1 MKKKD
6 NKIIVIT
13 GASSGIGK
21 CTADMY
27 RKIANGE
34 KVILLGQDATNTSKK
49 NSPFGPNNHYV
60 LATGVDRRG
69 NIIVNDRNLISNQIL
84 PEIEVKIRNIGN
96 AISQEE
102 QRLEAERRAQEEAA
116 RLAAQ
121 QAASNQNSSSSSN
134 TTPSSNSKPS
144 QPSVSKPNVSKPSK
158 PASNNKMKNVSLTK

>member
-1 MKKKD
+1 MADLDALRNERMKIYDGLISYLDKSKD
-6 NKIIVIT
+6 SLELCSNIESYFSIDDNSGDNGVI
-13 GASSGIGK
+13 
-21 CTADMY
+21 
-27 RKIANGE
+27 R
-34 KVILLGQDATNTSKK
+34 
-49 NSPFGPNNHYV
+49 NS
-60 LATGVDRRG
+60 R

-84 PEIEVKIRNIGN
+84 PEIDVKIRNIGN

-121 QAASNQNSSSSSN
+121 QAASNQNSSSSN
-134 TTPSSNSKPS
+134 TAPSSNPKPS

>member
-1 MKKKD
+1 MADLNALRNERKQYINLKNILSQVCNYLDKSKD
-6 NKIIVIT
+6 SLELCSNIESYFSIDNNSGDNGVI
-13 GASSGIGK
+13 
-21 CTADMY
+21 
-27 RKIANGE
+27 R
-34 KVILLGQDATNTSKK
+34 
-49 NSPFGPNNHYV
+49 NS
-60 LATGVDRRG
+60 R

>member
-1 MKKKD
+1 MADLNALRNERKQYINLKNVLLQVCNYLGKSKD
-6 NKIIVIT
+6 SLDLCTNIGSYFNID
-13 GASSGIGK
+13 GASGDNGIINDSRG
-21 CTADMY
+21 T
-27 RKIANGE
+27 IAN
-34 KVILLGQDATNTSKK
+34 D
-49 NSPFGPNNHYV
+49 Y
-60 LATGVDRRG
+60 
-69 NIIVNDRNLISNQIL
+69 NLISNQIL
-84 PEIEVKIRNIGN
+84 PEIDVKIRNIGN

-121 QAASNQNSSSSSN
+121 QAASNQNSFSSSN